1 MVVERSVNSSAK
13 FERTWLRSELQ
24 MLAYVAISTEKVPPK
39 IPGLGLSKSR
49 NSFDGTAKDG
59 P

>member
-39 IPGLGLSKSR
+39 IQGLG
-49 NSFDGTAKDG
+49 SFTS
-59 P
+59 